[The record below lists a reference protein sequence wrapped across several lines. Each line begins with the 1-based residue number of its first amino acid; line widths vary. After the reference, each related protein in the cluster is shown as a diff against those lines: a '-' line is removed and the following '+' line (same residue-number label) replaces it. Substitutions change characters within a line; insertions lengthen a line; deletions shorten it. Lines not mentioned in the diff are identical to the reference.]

1 MIVNR
6 LKDILKANINAQW
19 EKLSEQEF
27 LDDWKKYFESDEDS
41 STYKES
47 DFKSHEEEWREYQQQ
62 KRQAAGRSTQASKEA
77 AYYADLE
84 LPVGADFATIKKSY
98 RKMVKLYHPDLF
110 QHDSQ
115 KQEVAK
121 EVTRKINEAYDYFEK
136 KYGK

>member
-1 MIVNR
+1 MGSARVH
-6 LKDILKANINAQW
+6 
-19 EKLSEQEF
+19 KL
-27 LDDWKKYFESDEDS
+27 LA
-41 STYKES
+41 
-47 DFKSHEEEWREYQQQ
+47 RRQQ